1 MQPTNILVEVDNTK
15 ALAIK
20 KSTVVKKT
28 SLAIDSFKKSLFIF
42 EAKEEFLDYITS
54 NNILMTNIWLK
65 YFELYKDDDK
75 KRKQEIKMCFM
86 NDLITFITDNKTN
99 NEYQNIVNNLKI
111 ISNKYLDKFEPYF
124 TSDTLEFLVFETY
137 MNMYSSYKTG
147 EQTENV
153 IKNLYN
159 TYCYSGKYNRIVLI
173 DFFNQLKKFPEP
185 QDFSNYCDERIRFIE
200 DLRILIELLF

>member
-1 MQPTNILVEVDNTK
+1 
-15 ALAIK
+15 
-20 KSTVVKKT
+20 
-28 SLAIDSFKKSLFIF
+28 
-42 EAKEEFLDYITS
+42 
-54 NNILMTNIWLK
+54 
-65 YFELYKDDDK
+65 
-75 KRKQEIKMCFM
+75 M
-86 NDLITFITDNKTN
+86 NDLITFIKDNKTN

-111 ISNKYLDKFEPYF
+111 ICNKYLDKFEPYF

-159 TYCYSGKYNRIVLI
+159 TYCYSGKYNRLVLI

-185 QDFSNYCDERIRFIE
+185 QDFLNYCDERIRFIE